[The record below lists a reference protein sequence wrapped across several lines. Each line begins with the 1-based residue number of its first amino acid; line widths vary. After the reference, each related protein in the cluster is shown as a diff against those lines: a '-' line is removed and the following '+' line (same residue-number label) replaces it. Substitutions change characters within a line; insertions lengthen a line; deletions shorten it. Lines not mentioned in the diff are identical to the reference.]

1 MKQSK
6 RTVFVCDDNSD
17 SCELIK
23 FVFELE
29 GYEVVSCDNLEDCLS
44 GALQNDFDAIVL
56 DNRFGQV
63 SSLEACREIRGFNR
77 TVPIIFY
84 SGEARAAEINKAL
97 EAGADAYLVKPNDF
111 ERLTGTVINF
121 IKRGRS

>member
-1 MKQSK
+1 MEQSK
-6 RTVFVCDDNSD
+6 QTVFVCDDNAD

-23 FVFELE
+23 MVFHLE

-44 GALQNDFDAIVL
+44 GARRNDFDAIIL
-56 DNRFGQV
+56 DNRFGHV

-77 TVPIIFY
+77 SVPIIFY
-84 SGEARAAEINKAL
+84 SGEARASEIDKAH

-111 ERLTGTVINF
+111 ERLTETVINL
-121 IKRGRS
+121 IKNRV

>member
-1 MKQSK
+1 MKQTK
-6 RTVFVCDDNSD
+6 QTVFVCDDNSD

-29 GYEVVSCDNLEDCLS
+29 GYEVVSCDNLADCLS
-44 GALQNDFDAIVL
+44 GARQNNFDAIIL

-77 TVPIIFY
+77 MVPIIFY
-84 SGEARAAEINKAL
+84 SGEARTSEIDKAH
-97 EAGADAYLVKPNDF
+97 EAGADAYLIKPNDF
-111 ERLTGTVINF
+111 ERLTETVINL
-121 IKRGRS
+121 IKNRV

>member
-6 RTVFVCDDNSD
+6 QIVFVCDDNAD

-44 GALQNDFDAIVL
+44 EARQNKFDAIVL

-63 SSLEACREIRGFNR
+63 SSLEACREIQAFNQNI
-77 TVPIIFY
+77 PIIFY
-84 SGEARAAEINKAL
+84 SGEARTSQMEKAL
-97 EAGADAYLVKPNDF
+97 KAGADAYLVKPNDF
-111 ERLTGTVINF
+111 ERLTRTVVSL
-121 IKRGRS
+121 IKK